1 MKRNDILLIVG
12 IVLAALLAAGIYW
25 LFIYKEG
32 TTVQVSIN
40 GKVTAS
46 FPLDTDTTYTI
57 KTADGGINVLEI
69 KNGAA
74 RIAEANCP
82 DELCVHQKKISHQGE
97 NLICLPHKVMVDITN
112 SAKKA
117 TLDGVAW

>member
-12 IVLAALLAAGIYW
+12 IVLAALLTAGIYW

>member
-25 LFIYKEG
+25 VFIYKEG

-112 SAKKA
+112 SEKKA

>member
-112 SAKKA
+112 SEKKA

>member
-25 LFIYKEG
+25 VFIYKEG
-32 TTVQVSIN
+32 TTVPVSIN

-112 SAKKA
+112 SEKKA

>member
-74 RIAEANCP
+74 GIAEANCP

>member
-12 IVLAALLAAGIYW
+12 IVLTALLAAGIYW

>member
-12 IVLAALLAAGIYW
+12 IMLTALLAAGIYW

-112 SAKKA
+112 SEKKA